1 MNILAFF
8 AHPDDETM
16 LCGGTLA
23 LLARAGA
30 QVHLLIATRG
40 EGGENGEPP
49 VCSRE
54 ELGEVRAEEMRC
66 AAKQLGAASLRFLSY
81 IDPLVGPDNTLYAFT
96 EDEETLTAELVE
108 ALQAV
113 HAEALISH
121 GSNGEYGH
129 PAHRL
134 CHRAARKAIERLG
147 TQAPLFY
154 TIQATHPEHPRV
166 RLANPE
172 DPAHLILDTQ
182 SVHDIKVAA
191 ALCHRTQ
198 HALFIRNTSRELGRP
213 VTVPEVIRD
222 WESLHRVYPPV
233 HRLPVE
239 DELTNLLR
247 ATGSARDPVE
257 T

>member
-1 MNILAFF
+1 
-8 AHPDDETM
+8 M

-23 LLARAGA
+23 LLARAGS

-96 EDEETLTAELVE
+96 EDEETLAAELVE

-113 HAEALISH
+113 QAEALISH

-154 TIQATHPEHPRV
+154 TIQATHPEHPRP

-172 DPAHLILDTQ
+172 DPAHLILDTRR
-182 SVHDIKVAA
+182 VHDIKVAA

-239 DELTNLLR
+239 DKLTSLLR
-247 ATGSARDPVE
+247 ATGSARDPDE

>member
-40 EGGENGEPP
+40 EGGENGDPP
-49 VCSRE
+49 VCPRE
-54 ELGEVRAEEMRC
+54 KLGEVRAEEMRC
-66 AAKQLGAASLRFLSY
+66 AAEKLGVASLHFLSY
-81 IDPLVGPDNTLYAFT
+81 VDPLVGPNDTLYAFT
-96 EDEETLTAELVE
+96 EDEETLVSELIE
-108 ALQAV
+108 ALQSV
-113 HAEALISH
+113 HAEGLISH

-147 TQAPLFY
+147 TRAPLFY
-154 TIQATHPEHPRV
+154 TIQAAHPEHPRP
-166 RLANPE
+166 RLSNSQ
-172 DPAHLILDTQ
+172 DPAHLILDTR
-182 SVHDIKVAA
+182 SVHEIKVAA
-191 ALCHRTQ
+191 AMCHRTQ
-198 HALFIRNTSRELGRP
+198 HALFVRNTSRELGRP

-222 WESLHRVYPPV
+222 WESLHRVYPTV
-233 HRLPVE
+233 DGLPVE
-239 DELTNLLR
+239 DGLANLLR
-247 ATGSARDPVE
+247 STGYTRDPDKP
-257 T
+257 